1 MNKLPLKQVKMYGLE
16 SIFNEIINLYNNK
29 ILPKRLLL
37 SGPKGSGKATLSYH
51 LINYIFSEY
60 EENKYDL
67 KNNTIN
73 ENNKSYKLI
82 CNGSHPNFYSIDLI
96 NDKKNIEIS
105 EIRNLINFTN
115 LSSLGDQKKI
125 ILIDDVEYLSI
136 NAVNALLK
144 VVEEPNDNTFFI
156 LINNSSKKIID
167 TLRSRCIEFK
177 LSIDKSVIKN
187 IINDLYKEINY
198 EDISPDFI
206 RYSITLSGLIDF
218 LNICINEKLNYNDI
232 TIEIFLKY
240 IFENKL
246 YKKKEFQPI
255 DFKSFIEIFFLK
267 KIKYLKDDSVFS
279 IYSHFNVKY
288 HKFKKFNLDMES
300 FFLEF
305 NSKLLNE

>member
-1 MNKLPLKQVKMYGLE
+1 MAHTHKYKIFGHEKILSELINLDKINKLPNKILLSGKNGIGKSTMAYHFINYLF
-16 SIFNEIINLYNNK
+16 SKNENFKYDISNFIINYNNK
-29 ILPKRLLL
+29 SNILVN
-37 SGPKGSGKATLSYH
+37 S
-51 LINYIFSEY
+51 
-60 EENKYDL
+60 
-67 KNNTIN
+67 NT
-73 ENNKSYKLI
+73 
-82 CNGSHPNFYSIDLI
+82 HPNLFKIYLKD
-96 NDKKNIEIS
+96 DKKNIEIS

-156 LINNSSKKIID
+156 LINNSSKKIIH

-198 EDISPDFI
+198 DDISPDFI

-240 IFENKL
+240 IFENNL
-246 YKKKEFQPI
+246 YKKKEFQLI

>member
-1 MNKLPLKQVKMYGLE
+1 MAHTHKYKIFGHEKILSELINLDKINKLP
-16 SIFNEIINLYNNK
+16 NK
-29 ILPKRLLL
+29 ILL
-37 SGPKGSGKATLSYH
+37 SGKNGIGKSTMAYH
-51 LINYIFSEY
+51 FINYLFSKN
-60 EENKYDL
+60 ENFKYDIS
-67 KNNTIN
+67 NFTIN
-73 ENNKSYKLI
+73 FNNKSNILV
-82 CNGSHPNFYSIDLI
+82 NSNTHPNLFKIFLKD
-96 NDKKNIEIS
+96 DKKNIEIS

-156 LINNSSKKIID
+156 LINNSSKKIIH

-198 EDISPDFI
+198 DDISPDFI

-240 IFENKL
+240 IFENNL
-246 YKKKEFQPI
+246 YKKKEFQLI

-267 KIKYLKDDSVFS
+267 KIKYLKNDSVFS
-279 IYSHFNVKY
+279 IY
-288 HKFKKFNLDMES
+288 
-300 FFLEF
+300 
-305 NSKLLNE
+305 